1 MDRKTKL
8 IKATRY
14 LFDCK
19 YDAPDFDDDTYE
31 HSDAAKALIAEYG
44 WQEVFECWF
53 TYLKENCPSAK
64 DVINFANL
72 FFYYGG
78 TEYPLRDPYPF
89 IAYLYYRVNTKEYGA
104 EATDIFDSITIPLL
118 SNIGDVSLENEPDYV
133 PEQDDKILA
142 VIEKW
147 KSEQDKFAK

>member
-8 IKATRY
+8 IETTRY

-53 TYLKENCPSAK
+53 AYLKENCPTVE

-78 TEYPLRDPYPF
+78 TEYSLRDPYPF
-89 IAYLYYRVNTKEYGA
+89 VSYLYYRVDTKKYGA

-133 PEQDDKILA
+133 PEQDDKIISA
-142 VIEKW
+142 MEEW
-147 KSEQDKFAK
+147 Q